1 MADVAIALDA
11 RIGRRWPGSVPAPV
25 TTPVETAHARTWLLA
40 RRVRVPEPVVLLA
53 ALAIALWPHWS
64 WMARR
69 LTDGSDEPWG
79 ILALITV
86 IVLVAREWRGL
97 ALPSRAALL
106 ATATLGMTA
115 AIARWWVP
123 PLIAAAV
130 AMAALATF
138 LVAAR
143 RDRPAAP
150 VATLLLLA
158 LPVIASLQFYFG
170 YPLRLVTAALAA
182 PVLRAL
188 GFAVDAT
195 GAAFAYDGGLV
206 LVDPPCAGIGM
217 LWVGSYTAA
226 LLSYL
231 GKASALRTLANG
243 VVAAACVFGANVAR
257 NVLLFIPEAVGLGW
271 PEWTHAFIG
280 LITFGLALIPIVLF
294 AHSAARRKRG
304 AWPAWPPRYHRLIA

>member
-1 MADVAIALDA
+1 V
-11 RIGRRWPGSVPAPV
+11 S
-25 TTPVETAHARTWLLA
+25 
-40 RRVRVPEPVVLLA
+40 EPVVLLA
-53 ALAIALWPHWS
+53 ALAVALWPHWS

-79 ILALITV
+79 VLALITV

-97 ALPSRAALL
+97 AMPSRAALL
-106 ATATLGMTA
+106 AIATLALA
-115 AIARWWVP
+115 AAAARWWVP
-123 PLIAAAV
+123 PLIAAAI
-130 AMAALATF
+130 AMTALATF

-150 VATLLLLA
+150 LATLLLLA
-158 LPVIASLQFYFG
+158 LPVIASLQFYCG
-170 YPLRLVTAALAA
+170 YPLRLVTATLAA

-188 GFAVDAT
+188 GFAVEAA

-217 LWVGSYTAA
+217 LWVGAYTAA

-243 VVAAACVFGANVAR
+243 GVAAACVFVANVVR
-257 NVLLFIPEAVGLGW
+257 NVLLFIAEATGLPV
-271 PEWTHAFIG
+271 PEWTHSFVG
-280 LITFGLALIPIVLF
+280 LVTFGLALIPIVLF
-294 AHSAARRKRG
+294 AHPAARRKRG
-304 AWPAWPPRYHRLIA
+304 GWPAWPQRYHRFIV